1 MGIGRVISTA
11 LQFIDGFTKPSK
23 QAIDSIKRMGR
34 EIQNTGRQIQN
45 AGKAITATGS
55 TITAA
60 VTLPIVGVA
69 TAAVKTA
76 ADFEQSMSQVAATMG
91 KTKDDVKGLSEL
103 AQQMGATTAFSASE
117 AAEGI
122 NILAMAGLNAIEIG
136 DSLGTVLD
144 LAAAGAINMGNSASY
159 IVGAVKGFGD
169 EMKNASLYADLMA
182 KGATLANTDVAQ
194 FGEAISFG
202 AATAAGYNQSVDS
215 LTLSLLR
222 MAEQNV
228 TGQTAV
234 IGLNS
239 AMKNLYAP
247 TDGAKKALDS
257 LGISAY
263 NADGS
268 AREFN
273 VVVDELSSALKGLTD
288 ENANALKA
296 TIFTANGMET
306 FNKMTKTA
314 SGRVNELREELK
326 EAGGSAGQ
334 QAKTQLGNLN
344 GQLTLL
350 KSAIEATAITIGN
363 KLLPHVSEVV
373 EWAQKAFEWI
383 NSLSDAQ
390 VENIMKWAG
399 IAAAIGPAIMMFGKM
414 VTMVGTA
421 QKAWGSAI
429 KIFTKFGGAMGVI
442 TSPAAIVIGVLAAI
456 ALAAFLI
463 IKNWDHV
470 EGFLINAGE
479 WFKNAFDKAGFS
491 VEDFK
496 NKFSSIGRSFGDIAG
511 KIGGFCS
518 SVAGIFKREFSGS
531 ISGGAAEVGG
541 ILELLATGV
550 VKAFNGLI
558 TSVDTG
564 MQVLDALLDFFTGA
578 FAGDWDRAAQG
589 FKDSLAGIFSPDMAA
604 GLSEAFDAAL
614 PAIKAAT
621 EGVKAMAGGL
631 VQDAK
636 KILASFTDVF
646 RGVGDI
652 LRGILTGDAEMA
664 FKGFRTVAEGAIDVV
679 GGLFKAKLNAIKNF
693 VTGALSTFLPES
705 TVSKIAGVFD
715 AVAGAWDIAIGAA
728 KGCVSGLA
736 QALRPII
743 GSVKTIFNGLA
754 QFIKGAFTGD
764 FKAALN
770 GFKTMAE
777 GAFSGLV
784 NVIKAPFM
792 MIAGMVKGAVN
803 SFKGLNAVKSIF
815 SGLGNTIKRIMARC
829 GVDMDKFSA
838 AVRNIKARVGSVING
853 LRALFRTVFNA
864 IGKAVKDAATVIA
877 GIFGYKVSSTCSAAK
892 AAFIALRA
900 VVGASFV
907 FIGAQIKKTMAVIV
921 PVVKVAFGAM
931 SGAVSAAVNSIASVI
946 SGMLTIFDGLITFIT
961 GVFTGNWRQA
971 WEGVRTIFSGIFDTF
986 AALCKT
992 PINAV
997 IGIINGAISGLNSIN
1012 VSIPDWVPGL
1022 GGKSFGINIPTI
1034 PMLYRGTDNWK
1045 GGMAMIHDRG
1055 GEIVDLPEGSRVYP
1069 HDKSVEMAREDG
1081 ARNGSGSVSVIIQKL
1096 ADKIEIRS
1104 DEDIDRI
1111 AAALAYRLKKVAF
1124 NTGTA

>member
-1 MGIGRVISTA
+1 MGIGKVISTA
-11 LQFIDGFTKPSK
+11 LQFIDGFTKPSQEVIK
-23 QAIDSIKRMGR
+23 SMNKMADNIKRNAR
-34 EIQNTGRQIQN
+34 DIQKT
-45 AGKAITATGS
+45 GKAISSVGS
-55 TITAA
+55 AMTKAI
-60 VTLPIVGVA
+60 TLPIAGVA
-69 TAAVKTA
+69 TAAIKTA
-76 ADFEQSMSQVAATMG
+76 ADFEAVMSEVGAISGASSEDMAKLAAKAEEMG
-91 KTKDDVKGLSEL
+91 IK
-103 AQQMGATTAFSASE
+103 TAFSATEGAE
-117 AAEGI
+117 AMKYMAMAGWKTADMTEGI
-122 NILAMAGLNAIEIG
+122 AGIMNLAAASGEDLAATSDIVTDGLTAFGMAAKDSTRFADVLAMASTNANTNVAMMGSTFKKVAPVAGALGYSVEDMALGIGLMANSSVKAEVAGTSLKSALANMASGKYDKVMNQYGISLTKADGTMKSFREVVENLRGSLGGLNEKEQIAVATAIFG
-136 DSLGTVLD
+136 K
-144 LAAAGAINMGNSASY
+144 NSFSDMLT
-159 IVGAVKGFGD
+159 IV
-169 EMKNASLYADLMA
+169 NASTEDFN
-182 KGATLANTDVAQ
+182 KLAVA
-194 FGEAISFG
+194 I
-202 AATAAGYNQSVDS
+202 
-215 LTLSLLR
+215 
-222 MAEQNV
+222 
-228 TGQTAV
+228 
-234 IGLNS
+234 
-239 AMKNLYAP
+239 
-247 TDGAKKALDS
+247 DGAS
-257 LGISAY
+257 
-263 NADGS
+263 GS
-268 AREFN
+268 AE
-273 VVVDELSSALKGLTD
+273 AM
-288 ENANALKA
+288 A
-296 TIFTANGMET
+296 TEM
-306 FNKMTKTA
+306 
-314 SGRVNELREELK
+314 LD
-326 EAGGSAGQ
+326 
-334 QAKTQLGNLN
+334 NLN
-344 GQLTLL
+344 GQLILL
-350 KSAIEATAITIGN
+350 KSAAEGILKTAGD
-363 KLLPHVSEVV
+363 KLLPYIKKAVSWFQTAAEY
-373 EWAQKAFEWI
+373 I

-414 VTMVGTA
+414 VTMVGTVR
-421 QKAWGSAI
+421 KAWGSAI

-442 TSPAAIVIGVLAAI
+442 TSPAATVIGLLAAI

-470 EGFLINAGE
+470 KGFLEGVGN

-541 ILELLATGV
+541 ILELLATGA

-558 TSVDTG
+558 VSVDTG

-604 GLSEAFDAAL
+604 GLSGAFDAAL

-621 EGVKAMAGGL
+621 EGVKAMAGGF

-652 LRGILTGDAEMA
+652 LRGILTGDAGMA

-705 TVSKIAGVFD
+705 TVSRIAGAFD
-715 AVAGAWDIAIGAA
+715 AVAAAWDTAIGAA

-743 GSVKTIFNGLA
+743 GSVKTIFKGLA

-770 GFKTMAE
+770 GLKTMAG

-784 NVIKAPFM
+784 NVIKAPFK
-792 MIAGMVKGAVN
+792 MIAGMVKGAAS
-803 SFKGLNAVKSIF
+803 SFKGLDAVKNIL
-815 SGLGNTIKRIMARC
+815 SGLGDTVKKVMARC

-838 AVRNIKARVGSVING
+838 AVRNIKARAGSIING
-853 LRALFRTVFNA
+853 LKALFGTAFNA
-864 IGKAVKDAATVIA
+864 IGKAVKAAATAIA
-877 GIFGYKVSSTCSAAK
+877 GIFGQQVSSTCSAAK
-892 AAFIALRA
+892 AAFIAMRA
-900 VVGASFV
+900 VAGASFV

-931 SGAVSAAVNSIASVI
+931 FGAVSAAVNSIASVI
-946 SGMLTIFDGLITFIT
+946 SGVLTIFDGLITFIT

-1034 PMLYRGTDNWK
+1034 PMLYRGTDNWR

-1055 GEIVDLPEGSRVYP
+1055 GEIVDLPKGSRVYP
-1069 HDKSVEMAREDG
+1069 HDRSVEMAREDG
-1081 ARNGSGSVSVIIQKL
+1081 ARNGSGSVSVTIQKL

-1111 AAALAYRLKKVAF
+1111 AAALAYRLKQVAF

>member
-1 MGIGRVISTA
+1 MGIGKVISTA
-11 LQFIDGFTKPSK
+11 LQFIDGFTKPSQEVIK
-23 QAIDSIKRMGR
+23 SMNKMADNIKRNAR
-34 EIQNTGRQIQN
+34 DIQKT
-45 AGKAITATGS
+45 GKAISSVGS
-55 TITAA
+55 AMTKAI
-60 VTLPIVGVA
+60 TLPIAGVA
-69 TAAVKTA
+69 TAAIKTA
-76 ADFEQSMSQVAATMG
+76 ADFEQSMSQIAATMG

-144 LAAAGAINMGNSASY
+144 LAAAGAMDMGNSASY

-202 AATAAGYNQSVDS
+202 AATAAGYSQSVDS
-215 LTLSLLR
+215 MALSLLR
-222 MAEQNV
+222 MAEQNI
-228 TGQTAV
+228 TGQTAATS
-234 IGLNS
+234 LNR
-239 AMKNLYAP
+239 AMADLYSP
-247 TDGAKKALDS
+247 TVEAKKALDS
-257 LGISAY
+257 LKVSAY
-263 NADGS
+263 NTDGS
-268 AREFN
+268 ARDFN
-273 VVVDELSSALKGLTD
+273 VVVDELSSALKGMSE
-288 ENANALKA
+288 ENANALKS
-296 TIFTANGMET
+296 TIFTTNGMNA
-306 FNKMTKTA
+306 FNKITA
-314 SGRVNELREELK
+314 STSERVKELRKGLG

-334 QAKTQLGNLN
+334 QAKTQLDNLN

-363 KLLPHVSEVV
+363 KLLPHVSKVV

-399 IAAAIGPAIMMFGKM
+399 IAAAIGPAIMIFGKM
-414 VTMVGTA
+414 VTMVGTVR
-421 QKAWGSAI
+421 KAWGSAI

-442 TSPAAIVIGVLAAI
+442 TSPAATVIGLLAAI

-470 EGFLINAGE
+470 KGFLEGVGN
-479 WFKNAFDKAGFS
+479 WFKNAFNKAGFS

-531 ISGGAAEVGG
+531 ISRGAAEAGG
-541 ILELLATGV
+541 ILELLATGA

-558 TSVDTG
+558 VSVDTG

-604 GLSEAFDAAL
+604 GLSGAFDAAL

-621 EGVKAMAGGL
+621 EGVKAMAGGF

-652 LRGILTGDAEMA
+652 LRGILTGDAGMA

-705 TVSKIAGVFD
+705 TVSRIAGAFD
-715 AVAGAWDIAIGAA
+715 AVAAAWDTAIGAA

-743 GSVKTIFNGLA
+743 GSVKTIFKGLA

-770 GFKTMAE
+770 GLKTMAG

-784 NVIKAPFM
+784 NVIKAPFK
-792 MIAGMVKGAVN
+792 MIAGMVKGAAS
-803 SFKGLNAVKSIF
+803 SFKGLDAVKNIL
-815 SGLGNTIKRIMARC
+815 SGLGDTVKKVMARC

-838 AVRNIKARVGSVING
+838 AVRNIKTRAGSIING
-853 LRALFRTVFNA
+853 LRALFGTAFNA
-864 IGKAVKDAATVIA
+864 IGKAVKAAATAIA
-877 GIFGYKVSSTCSAAK
+877 GIFGQQVSSTCSAAK
-892 AAFIALRA
+892 AAFIAMRA
-900 VVGASFV
+900 VAGASFV

-931 SGAVSAAVNSIASVI
+931 FGAVSAAVNSIASVI
-946 SGMLTIFDGLITFIT
+946 SGVLTIFDGLITFIT

-1034 PMLYRGTDNWK
+1034 PMLYRGTDNWQ

-1055 GEIVDLPEGSRVYP
+1055 GEIVDLPKGSRVYP
-1069 HDKSVEMAREDG
+1069 HDRSVEMAREDG
-1081 ARNGSGSVSVIIQKL
+1081 ARNGSGSVSVTIQKL

-1111 AAALAYRLKKVAF
+1111 AAALAYRLKQVAF

>member
-1 MGIGRVISTA
+1 
-11 LQFIDGFTKPSK
+11 
-23 QAIDSIKRMGR
+23 
-34 EIQNTGRQIQN
+34 
-45 AGKAITATGS
+45 
-55 TITAA
+55 
-60 VTLPIVGVA
+60 
-69 TAAVKTA
+69 
-76 ADFEQSMSQVAATMG
+76 
-91 KTKDDVKGLSEL
+91 
-103 AQQMGATTAFSASE
+103 
-117 AAEGI
+117 
-122 NILAMAGLNAIEIG
+122 
-136 DSLGTVLD
+136 
-144 LAAAGAINMGNSASY
+144 
-159 IVGAVKGFGD
+159 
-169 EMKNASLYADLMA
+169 
-182 KGATLANTDVAQ
+182 
-194 FGEAISFG
+194 
-202 AATAAGYNQSVDS
+202 
-215 LTLSLLR
+215 
-222 MAEQNV
+222 
-228 TGQTAV
+228 
-234 IGLNS
+234 
-239 AMKNLYAP
+239 
-247 TDGAKKALDS
+247 
-257 LGISAY
+257 
-263 NADGS
+263 
-268 AREFN
+268 
-273 VVVDELSSALKGLTD
+273 
-288 ENANALKA
+288 
-296 TIFTANGMET
+296 
-306 FNKMTKTA
+306 
-314 SGRVNELREELK
+314 
-326 EAGGSAGQ
+326 
-334 QAKTQLGNLN
+334 
-344 GQLTLL
+344 
-350 KSAIEATAITIGN
+350 
-363 KLLPHVSEVV
+363 
-373 EWAQKAFEWI
+373 
-383 NSLSDAQ
+383 
-390 VENIMKWAG
+390 
-399 IAAAIGPAIMMFGKM
+399 
-414 VTMVGTA
+414 MVGTVR
-421 QKAWGSAI
+421 KAWGSAI

-442 TSPAAIVIGVLAAI
+442 TSPAATVIGLLAAI

-470 EGFLINAGE
+470 KGFLEGVGN
-479 WFKNAFDKAGFS
+479 WFKNAFNKAGFS

-531 ISGGAAEVGG
+531 ISRGAAEAGG
-541 ILELLATGV
+541 ILELLATGA

-558 TSVDTG
+558 VSVDTG

-604 GLSEAFDAAL
+604 GLSGAFDAAL

-621 EGVKAMAGGL
+621 EGVKAMAGGF

-652 LRGILTGDAEMA
+652 LRGILTGDAGMA

-705 TVSKIAGVFD
+705 TVSRIAGAFD
-715 AVAGAWDIAIGAA
+715 AVAAAWDTAIGAA

-743 GSVKTIFNGLA
+743 GSVKTIFKGLA

-764 FKAALN
+764 FKVALN
-770 GFKTMAE
+770 GLKTMAG
-777 GAFSGLV
+777 GALSGLV
-784 NVIKAPFM
+784 NVIKAPFK
-792 MIAGMVKGAVN
+792 MIAGMVKGAAS
-803 SFKGLNAVKSIF
+803 SFKGLDAVKSILSAF
-815 SGLGNTIKRIMARC
+815 GDTVKKVMARC

-838 AVRNIKARVGSVING
+838 AVRNIKARAGSIING
-853 LRALFRTVFNA
+853 LKALFGTAFNA
-864 IGKAVKDAATVIA
+864 IGKAVKAAAAVIA
-877 GIFGYKVSSTCSAAK
+877 GIFGQQVSSTCSAAK
-892 AAFIALRA
+892 AAFIAMRA
-900 VVGASFV
+900 VAGASFV

-931 SGAVSAAVNSIASVI
+931 FGAVSAAVNSIASVI
-946 SGMLTIFDGLITFIT
+946 SGVLTIFDGLITFIT

-1034 PMLYRGTDNWK
+1034 PMLYRGTDNWR

-1055 GEIVDLPEGSRVYP
+1055 GEIVDLPKGSRVYP
-1069 HDKSVEMAREDG
+1069 HDRSVEMAREDG
-1081 ARNGSGSVSVIIQKL
+1081 ARNGSGSVSVTIQKL

-1111 AAALAYRLKKVAF
+1111 AAALAYRLKQVAF